1 MNNLHLSSINLAI
14 ILSLFCF
21 PLSIFGQTEF
31 TFYSS
36 LTNSSI
42 DNTFGELNGRMLFVS
57 DNKLKATDGN
67 AVFDLIDFDGAGYF
81 GPIYTQAFFYND
93 RFYFSPDLKTLY
105 ATDGT
110 VGGSE
115 IIYQVPDLDS
125 YYGYANIESNN
136 HAIYNGELYLLI
148 NTKIH
153 RYNESMESPELL
165 ANSFESVYDLKVAND
180 QLYFYRGIYDD
191 HQYFVG
197 DGTVAGSTLVFAD
210 YHSFLNTCRFN
221 ALDDFDNEYVV
232 YPFSEC
238 SIVNRLFINE
248 TEVSTDYS
256 GDMFYLNN
264 NLYTVAEVND
274 NYGIYQFANNN
285 FQLVSS
291 LTGGPYTSRQIGD
304 QILLFETGA
313 LGSGNSIS
321 SFQNGTTSLIA
332 NYQDDRVSVAQAVD
346 GAVYFTLTDSNNT
359 YTLWKTDGTING
371 TVEIAPVTGPIRSL
385 QEFNGDIY
393 YTGGPY
399 GSADLH
405 LKRISFDS
413 NYNPPL
419 TTLSTPNST
428 IGGPFTVNVNFS
440 QPVTGFTLDDIDA
453 ENFTISNLTGSGQ
466 FYSFLVSPG
475 PSGNFQIQVDGG
487 AAQSSNGTANLSSN
501 FLQITADMAVN
512 TFCDAIQVS
521 TGANSISMTPN
532 YAEKTSILIYG
543 VGEVFYSCG
552 TADCPEEI
560 ILDNV
565 PSGAYPYTIT
575 MWLPDFSESCML
587 EGTLVVTS
595 DGGGCTDND
604 GDGICVP
611 DDCNDNDATLPAP
624 VGAACDDFNSNT
636 TNDVIQ
642 NDGCSCAGTPI
653 GNGGCTI
660 AATVDGANIL
670 LTGMTP
676 DMNLKIFDTSFGVA
690 YECNPWNGNPCGP
703 TATINGLSASTT
715 YYVSVQSDDC
725 DEWIPLT
732 TGSGGGGCT
741 DNDGDGVCQPDDCD
755 DNNPNV
761 PATAGSS
768 CNDNNSNTT
777 NDIIQSD
784 GCTCAGTPIAGGC
797 NITGTVDG
805 TSITIS
811 GMTAD
816 MNLKLFDQAFGS
828 AYSCNPWNG
837 NPCSGSTTV
846 TGLDANATYYLSV
859 QSDNCDIWL
868 PLTTTSG
875 GGGCTDNDGD
885 GVCQPTDCDDNN
897 PNLPATIGTSCDD
910 GDANT
915 ENDVIQA
922 DACTCAGTVIPQNGC
937 TLSAAEATNGGI
949 ELSGLTAEMNL
960 KVFDTSFGVV
970 FECNPWNGSPCSG
983 TTIVSGLNALD
994 TYFVSVNS
1002 DFCNEWIPLTL
1013 TNGGNGGVIQ
1023 NKPDLSPTNL
1033 QTPTNAL
1040 SNQVMDFTFDLNNFG
1055 DVTAS
1060 GDYVIKAYISSDITL
1075 DGTDFDAGEIVT
1087 GNTGVGTIPGVAGSV
1102 SIPNIVGTFFL
1113 VLVVDDGDVIAESV
1127 ENNNRIISSPIFIS
1141 MNANKLGTTPTVTYQ
1156 LENIFPN
1163 PVHDELFVQLSATTD
1178 AAVELRVCA
1187 LDGRVI
1193 RAQHVDLENGINSL
1207 SMEMRDLQAGIYFL
1221 QVVGELRMETVRFSK
1236 VLD

>member
-1 MNNLHLSSINLAI
+1 M
-14 ILSLFCF
+14 SLFFF
-21 PLSIFGQTEF
+21 PHSTYGQTEF
-31 TFYSS
+31 TFYPAI
-36 LTNSSI
+36 TNSSV

-67 AVFDLIDFDGAGYF
+67 AVYDLIDFDGAGYY
-81 GPIYTQAFFYND
+81 GSNYTQAFFYNN

-110 VGGSE
+110 TAGSE
-115 IIYQVPDLDS
+115 IIYQIPDLDS
-125 YYGYANIESNN
+125 YFGYANIETNN

-165 ANSFESVYDLKVAND
+165 ANSFESVYDLKVANE

-221 ALDDFDNEYVV
+221 ALNDFDNDYVV
-232 YPFSEC
+232 YPFTEC
-238 SIVNRLFINE
+238 SGVDRLFINE
-248 TEVSTDYS
+248 TEVSTDFS
-256 GDMFYLNN
+256 GDMFLQNN

-274 NYGIYQFANNN
+274 NYGIYQFTNND

-291 LTGGPYTSRQIGD
+291 LTGGPYTVRQIGN
-304 QILLFETGA
+304 QVLLFETGA
-313 LGSGNSIS
+313 LGSGNSIT
-321 SFQNGTTSLIA
+321 SFQNGTTSIIT
-332 NYQDDRVSVAQAVD
+332 NYQDNRVTVVQAVAD
-346 GAVYFTLTDSNNT
+346 AVYFTLTNPTNNT
-359 YTLWKTDGTING
+359 YTLWKTDGTSNG
-371 TVEIAPVTGPIRSL
+371 TVEIAPITGPVRSL

-399 GSADLH
+399 SNSNFYLN
-405 LKRISFDS
+405 RISFDA

-419 TTLSTPNST
+419 ATLSTPNQT

-453 ENFTISNLTGSGQ
+453 ENFTISSLTGSGQ
-466 FYSFLVSPG
+466 NYSFLVSPG
-475 PSGNFQIQVDGG
+475 PSGVFQIHVDGG
-487 AAQSSNGTANLSSN
+487 AAQSSNGTGNLSSN

-532 YAEKTSILIYG
+532 YAEKTSVLIYG
-543 VGEVFYSCG
+543 VGEVYYSCG

-565 PSGAYPYTIT
+565 PNGTYPYTIT

-587 EGTLVVTS
+587 EGTLVVTG
-595 DGGGCTDND
+595 DGGCTDND
-604 GDGICVP
+604 NDGTCA
-611 DDCNDNDATLPAP
+611 DQDCNDNNPNVPTTP
-624 VGAACDDFNSNT
+624 GTACDDFDSNT
-636 TNDVIQ
+636 TNDIIQ
-642 NDGCSCAGTPI
+642 NDGCTCAGTPI
-653 GNGGCTI
+653 GGSGCTI
-660 AATVDGANIL
+660 SAIVDGSNII
-670 LTGMTP
+670 LTGMAT
-676 DMNLKIFDTSFGVA
+676 DMNLKIFDSAFGVA

-703 TATINGLSASTT
+703 TATVNGLSANTT

-741 DNDGDGVCQPDDCD
+741 DNDGDGICQPDDCD
-755 DNNPNV
+755 DNNPNL
-761 PATAGSS
+761 PAAIGST

-777 NDIIQSD
+777 NDVIQSD
-784 GCTCAGTPIAGGC
+784 GCTCAGTPIGGGC
-797 NITGTVDG
+797 NIAGTVDG

-811 GMTAD
+811 GMTPD
-816 MNLKLFDQAFGS
+816 MNLKLFDASFGA

-859 QSDNCDIWL
+859 QSDFCDTWI
-868 PLTTTSG
+868 PLTTTT

-897 PNLPATIGTSCDD
+897 PNIPATVGSLCDD
-910 GDANT
+910 GNANT
-915 ENDVIQA
+915 ENDVIQS
-922 DACTCAGTVIPQNGC
+922 DGCTCAGTVIPQNDC
-937 TLSAAEATNGGI
+937 TISATEATNGGI
-949 ELSGLTAEMNL
+949 ELSGLTADMNL
-960 KVFDTSFGVV
+960 KVFDANFGIA

-983 TTIVSGLNALD
+983 TTIVAGLNDGD

-1002 DFCNEWIPLTL
+1002 DFCDEWIPLTL
-1013 TNGGNGGVIQ
+1013 NNGGNGGVTQ
-1023 NKPDLSPTNL
+1023 NQPDLSPTNL
-1033 QTPTNAL
+1033 QTPA
-1040 SNQVMDFTFDLNNFG
+1040 SAMPNQVMDFSFDLNNFG

-1060 GDYVIKAYISSDITL
+1060 GDYLIKAYISSDVTL
-1075 DGTDFDAGEIVT
+1075 DGTDFDAGEIIT
-1087 GNTGVGTIPGVAGSV
+1087 GNTGVGTIPDVTGSV

-1113 VLVVDDGDVIAESV
+1113 ILVVDDGNAIAESV
-1127 ENNNRIISSPIFIS
+1127 ENNNRIVSSPIFIS
-1141 MNANKLGTTPTVTYQ
+1141 TNANKINTASVATYQ
-1156 LENIFPN
+1156 VENVFPN
-1163 PVHDELFVQLSATTD
+1163 PAHDELFVQLSASDD
-1178 AAVELRVCA
+1178 ASVELRVCT

-1193 RAQHVDLENGINSL
+1193 HAQDVDLENGINSL
-1207 SMEMRDLQAGIYFL
+1207 SLEVSNLQAGIYFL